1 MQESHQNQEGVLL
14 NEQPTG
20 SGWATNKNSSINI
33 KRMVSPQIQ
42 VQSKY
47 LRSNNQIQEHVAQS
61 NYLFGKVL
69 PSGSMSP
76 KMLGSLKP

>member
-1 MQESHQNQEGVLL
+1 
-14 NEQPTG
+14 
-20 SGWATNKNSSINI
+20 
-33 KRMVSPQIQ
+33 MVSPQIQ